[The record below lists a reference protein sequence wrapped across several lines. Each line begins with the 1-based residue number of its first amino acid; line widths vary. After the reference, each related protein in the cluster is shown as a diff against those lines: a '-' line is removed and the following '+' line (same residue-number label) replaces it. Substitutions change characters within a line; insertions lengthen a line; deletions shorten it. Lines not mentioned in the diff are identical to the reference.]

1 MFHGDT
7 LRLGGYII
15 MSPRSKAI
23 YCVYKN
29 KFKGL
34 CLKYR

>member
-1 MFHGDT
+1 MICGNV

-15 MSPRSKAI
+15 MSLSSKKYNAYI
-23 YCVYKN
+23 KHA
-29 KFKGL
+29 KGL